1 MKARFNIRDPLRFAE
16 IGNLLEFTNTEVAA
30 HKLDFMTEKETAVF
44 LLHEGDEYLLAV
56 GKGRFEVNFSFG
68 PCQIML
74 QSEGRIWMNDN
85 LPWLGAVQDADICYT
100 SLERPERNSADY
112 IRMQRIGQLNQQNRL
127 NQLTQAL
134 EARLAKLDRADTVSA
149 KVRGAEKAEA
159 PKPKPKPKP
168 KESEPSGEDAEKPNG
183 D

>member
-1 MKARFNIRDPLRFAE
+1 MKARFNVRDPLRFAE
-16 IGNLLEFTNTEVAA
+16 IGNLLQFTNEEVQS
-30 HKLDFMTEKETAVF
+30 HKLDFMTEKETSIF

-68 PCQIML
+68 ACEVLL

-127 NQLTQAL
+127 NQLSQAL
-134 EARLAKLDRADTVSA
+134 EARLAKLDRKDAVHA
-149 KVRGAEKAEA
+149 EVRGAAKAEA
-159 PKPKPKPKP
+159 PKAKPKPKP
-168 KESEPSGEDAEKPNG
+168 KEFEPSGSDVEEPNG